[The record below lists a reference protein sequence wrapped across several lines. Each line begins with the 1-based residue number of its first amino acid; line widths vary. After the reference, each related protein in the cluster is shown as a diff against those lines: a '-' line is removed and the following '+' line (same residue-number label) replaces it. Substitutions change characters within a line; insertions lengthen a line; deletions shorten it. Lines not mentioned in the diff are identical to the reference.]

1 MVQVLGK
8 ENENSDDYQ
17 DSFFEKG
24 VNLII
29 TGIQRGVTFIPK
41 VYKNTGYQ
49 SIMKINLD
57 DNGDLV
63 NLEEKRGE

>member
-1 MVQVLGK
+1 MNGQ
-8 ENENSDDYQ
+8 
-17 DSFFEKG
+17 F
-24 VNLII
+24 
-29 TGIQRGVTFIPK
+29 
-41 VYKNTGYQ
+41 YKNTGYQ

>member
-17 DSFFEKG
+17 DSFCEKG